1 TARSPAP
8 AAPALRAHLQQ
19 VLPDFMVPQHFVAM
33 PSLPRTPNLKVDRKA
48 LPAPDAAASA
58 PRAVIAAQND
68 TEDAVLQIWREVL
81 GTQDIGVEDNF
92 FDSGGHSILAV
103 KVHRLIAERLAVE
116 LQITDLFRFTTV
128 RALAR
133 HLGQGRS
140 EPSAA
145 QLAAERA

>member
-1 TARSPAP
+1 VRGYRIELGEIEAALLQHPGVHEAVVVARAAGGPTGGGEAKLCAYCAARSPAP

-81 GTQDIGVEDNF
+81 
-92 FDSGGHSILAV
+92 
-103 KVHRLIAERLAVE
+103 
-116 LQITDLFRFTTV
+116 
-128 RALAR
+128 
-133 HLGQGRS
+133 
-140 EPSAA
+140 
-145 QLAAERA
+145 